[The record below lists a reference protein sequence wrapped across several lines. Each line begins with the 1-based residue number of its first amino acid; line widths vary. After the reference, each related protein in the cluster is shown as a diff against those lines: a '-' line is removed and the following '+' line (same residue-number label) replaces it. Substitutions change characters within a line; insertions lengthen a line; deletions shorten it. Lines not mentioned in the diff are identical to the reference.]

1 MSDFLSKLFIKNY
14 KETNNTDVRESYGK
28 LSSIIGIILNIFLCT
43 SKIFIGTLFHNI
55 SITADGINNLS
66 DASTS
71 IITLICFKLS
81 NKPAD
86 EKHPFGHARIEY
98 IAGLAVSFAILMI
111 GVEIIQSSVNK
122 ILHPTENYYDIIM
135 IIILVASII
144 VKLIL
149 AKVNYSF
156 SKKIKSTT
164 LKATAKDSLNDVI
177 ATTAILISIFI
188 GKLTNLKVDGYMG
201 IVVSII
207 IIYSGID
214 ILKDILNPL
223 IGEPPTKEFINI
235 VAKKILSYDG
245 VINIHDLVVHTYG
258 ISKIYA
264 TVHVEVSANE
274 NILISHELI
283 DKIER
288 DFSNDL
294 NINLV
299 IHLDP
304 IIINDKETNILKEK
318 IKSIIYNINPNFSIH
333 DFRLKKSK
341 THKNVLFDI
350 VITNDCKLSSQ
361 TLLQI
366 VNEEIKKIDQNLYPI
381 IVIDKHYNNY
391 PFTK

>member
-1 MSDFLSKLFIKNY
+1 MSNFLSKIFIKNY
-14 KETNNTDVRESYGK
+14 KETNNPNVRESYGK
-28 LSSIIGIILNIFLCT
+28 LSSILGIIFNIFLCT

-55 SITADGINNLS
+55 SITADGVNNLS

-86 EKHPFGHARIEY
+86 EEHPFGHARIEY

-111 GVEIIQSSVNK
+111 GVELIQSSINK
-122 ILHPTENYYDIIM
+122 ILHPTESHFDIIM
-135 IIILVASII
+135 VIILIASII
-144 VKLIL
+144 IKLLLSKI
-149 AKVNYSF
+149 NYTF
-156 SKKIKSTT
+156 SKRIKSTT

-177 ATTAILISIFI
+177 STTAVLISVFI
-188 GKLTNLKVDGYMG
+188 GKLTNLQIDGYMG

-223 IGEPPTKEFINI
+223 IGEPPTKEFISV
-235 VAKKILSYDG
+235 VAKKILSYKG

-258 ISKIYA
+258 VNKIYA

-274 NILISHELI
+274 NILVSHDLI

-288 DFSNDL
+288 DFL
-294 NINLV
+294 NHLDINLV

-304 IIINDKETNILKEK
+304 IVTDDEETNILKEK
-318 IKSIIYNINPNFSIH
+318 VEYIIYNINSNFSIH

-350 VITNDCKLSSQ
+350 VITNDCKLSSKK
-361 TLLQI
+361 LLQTVI
-366 VNEEIKKIDQNLYPI
+366 DEIKKIDQNLYPI